1 MPIILLMPTRQVLR
15 PTLVVPRP
23 TIRLRATLLLLPEDR
38 VVPTQTSIRTAR
50 LQLVV
55 HAWPRLG
62 HHPSLRHHLVVLRHH
77 LASHHLLLRLH
88 HMRG

>member
-1 MPIILLMPTRQVLR
+1 MLR
-15 PTLVVPRP
+15 PTLVVPRQ
-23 TIRLRATLLLLPEDR
+23 TIWLRATLLLLPEDR

-55 HAWPRLG
+55 HAWLLLG
-62 HHPSLRHHLVVLRHH
+62 HHLLLRHHLVLLRHH
-77 LASHHLLLRLH
+77 LARHHLLLRLH